1 MSTMFAPP
9 SNEIKNFPIAPLVLN
24 SHAQSSEAQE
34 RYDVLLRDISEWVQS
49 IQSWLSLL
57 EDPCEKA
64 VQLIAVQ
71 LIKDI
76 IRSSD
81 IEESEEAE
89 NELYRQLTGR
99 ETILQSIVMNPNE
112 LNNVR
117 AMAARLLVAKFGR
130 AETKLLSH
138 SSSLVRLG
146 VVLGF
151 ADANEWDEVRKFT
164 SDPHPVVSKEA
175 QELLEDAK
183 N

>member
-1 MSTMFAPP
+1 MVTKFAPP
-9 SNEIKNFPIAPLVLN
+9 PEITDFRRPLVPERQPQN
-24 SHAQSSEAQE
+24 PETQE
-34 RYDVLLRDISEWVQS
+34 RYNVLLRDISKQS
-49 IQSWLSLL
+49 QSSQRWLSLR
-57 EDPCEKA
+57 EAQYEKE
-64 VQLIAVQ
+64 VQLTAVQ

-81 IEESEEAE
+81 IEESEVAE
-89 NELYRQLTGR
+89 NELYRKLTGR

-112 LNNVR
+112 LINVR

-138 SSSLVRLG
+138 RSSLVRLG

-164 SDPHPVVSKEA
+164 SDPHLVVSKEA